1 MHVFINWANKFYFE
15 PVLAAKTETQ
25 MAWYVYA
32 ASGAGSPLFLLIAAG
47 LLVLLWR
54 RRRSNMKQG
63 KTPGTGEGTEMK
75 TMEVTSPKKTEV
87 KCNYLSVRKDSA
99 DPPVAV

>member
-1 MHVFINWANKFYFE
+1 
-15 PVLAAKTETQ
+15 

-32 ASGAGSPLFLLIAAG
+32 ASGAGSLLFLLIVAG

-63 KTPGTGEGTEMK
+63 KNPSAGEGTEMK

-87 KCNYLSVRKDSA
+87 KCNYLPVRKDSA
-99 DPPVAV
+99 DSLVAV